1 MYSRGE
7 GLISEGL
14 RDKVRWMRG
23 GVWVMVRSG
32 ACDGVTEGEM
42 RGGRGSEHKH
52 G

>member
-23 GVWVMVRSG
+23 GVWG
-32 ACDGVTEGEM
+32 GEGC
-42 RGGRGSEHKH
+42 G
-52 G
+52 